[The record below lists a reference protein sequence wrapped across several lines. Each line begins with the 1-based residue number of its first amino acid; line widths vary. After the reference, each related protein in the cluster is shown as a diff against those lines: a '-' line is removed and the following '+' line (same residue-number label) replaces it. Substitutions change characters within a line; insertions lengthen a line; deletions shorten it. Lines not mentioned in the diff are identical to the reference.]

1 FIRNKIEEYWK
12 EEHIKDNYDL
22 IFTPHI
28 GKSDL
33 WKKSGHLDN
42 FSENMFSSIDMENND
57 YYLKPMN
64 CPFHIAYYKNSLRS
78 YRDLPMRIGELGTVY
93 RYEKQG
99 VLHGLLRVRG
109 FTQDDA
115 HIFSTPEQVVVEF
128 NKVLDL
134 TFKIYEKFEFKNYKI
149 TLSTKPEKYVGED
162 KDWDFAEGV
171 LEKILKERSI
181 DYEIDEGGGAFY
193 GPKIDIHIED
203 AIGRLWQCTTV
214 QFDFNLPERF
224 GLKYISSEGEEVKP
238 IMIHRALLGSVERF
252 FGVLVEHFAG
262 AFPFWLSPLQIVIIP
277 IADRH
282 LDYCNEVSEKLKN
295 ANFRAQVNDSPDRM
309 NSKIRQAQKEKIPYM
324 IIIGDNEFENEEL
337 SIRSRAGE
345 NQNNIKLEKF
355 IERLSNE

>member
-1 FIRNKIEEYWK
+1 
-12 EEHIKDNYDL
+12 
-22 IFTPHI
+22 
-28 GKSDL
+28 
-33 WKKSGHLDN
+33 
-42 FSENMFSSIDMENND
+42 ME
-57 YYLKPMN
+57 
-64 CPFHIAYYKNSLRS
+64 
-78 YRDLPMRIGELGTVY
+78 
-93 RYEKQG
+93 Q
-99 VLHGLLRVRG
+99 
-109 FTQDDA
+109 
-115 HIFSTPEQVVVEF
+115 
-128 NKVLDL
+128 
-134 TFKIYEKFEFKNYKI
+134 
-149 TLSTKPEKYVGED
+149 
-162 KDWDFAEGV
+162 
-171 LEKILKERSI
+171 ILKERSI

-295 ANFRAQVNDSPDRM
+295 ANFRTQVNDSPDRM